1 MKNLPIL
8 TVLFLSIA
16 FAQPGP
22 DVPTKMSF
30 QGFLT
35 DSEGDAYVDGEYN
48 LIFRIIFS
56 NPQGTDIN
64 IWEET
69 QSIYVENGLF
79 STILGTATELPP
91 AIPSNAELE
100 IQVGEDVLSPR
111 TPFTSVPFSIKSNT
125 AGLSNRAIMAD
136 SSMYSHYSDSSLFSW
151 QSQHALFTDTAIV
164 ALSAPMAG
172 SAMYATYSDTS
183 MFAGNAGQSFH
194 ATYSDTSM
202 FAGNVGHAQHAT
214 YADTSMFAG
223 NVGHAQHATYADTA
237 MIVDLSSYNGNIN
250 VQGSVNASSFVG
262 DGSGLTGINGGGDES
277 GIGARYMEII
287 FNVPALTNEYG
298 DELPIVMDL
307 DSALG
312 INKEW
317 FQLEAIRVVELNE
330 NHLEA
335 DLQLFGYCQWSEFSA
350 DKHSNCRP
358 QSVSIK
364 SEGYGY
370 ISLSNGPF
378 FTYSLDG
385 HHTINIAAQG
395 NDVTGCKIL
404 FKVTSDW

>member
-223 NVGHAQHATYADTA
+223 NVGHAQHATYSDTSMFAGNVGHAQHATYADTSMFAGNVGHAQHATYADTA

-250 VQGSVNASSFVG
+250 VQ
-262 DGSGLTGINGGGDES
+262 
-277 GIGARYMEII
+277 
-287 FNVPALTNEYG
+287 
-298 DELPIVMDL
+298 
-307 DSALG
+307 
-312 INKEW
+312 
-317 FQLEAIRVVELNE
+317 
-330 NHLEA
+330 
-335 DLQLFGYCQWSEFSA
+335 
-350 DKHSNCRP
+350 
-358 QSVSIK
+358 
-364 SEGYGY
+364 
-370 ISLSNGPF
+370 
-378 FTYSLDG
+378 
-385 HHTINIAAQG
+385 
-395 NDVTGCKIL
+395 
-404 FKVTSDW
+404 

>member
-214 YADTSMFAG
+214 YADT
-223 NVGHAQHATYADTA
+223 A

-350 DKHSNCRP
+350 DKHSNCRS